1 MRRLAGLLILLTLV
15 AGAPARA
22 APPVDL
28 ALVLA
33 VDASR
38 SVDSEEFDLQRLGY
52 AKAFRNPRVIDAIRG
67 GSIGSIAVTYFQWSG
82 PQVHY
87 LAVPWSVL
95 RDKGDIAAFADA
107 VEHSD
112 RVVFGGGTSVSGA
125 IDFGVALL
133 AEVPAEPARRVIDI
147 SGDGSNNNGRLPTYA
162 RDEAVAA
169 GITINGLAILNDEPL
184 LDRYYFAN
192 VIGGP
197 GSFVVTTNDYETFA
211 AAILT
216 KLIREIAYNASSPDR
231 SSSPERSNSSTS
243 RTASSS
249 EMP

>member
-1 MRRLAGLLILLTLV
+1 MRRLLGLLLLLAV
-15 AGAPARA
+15 SAGAPARA

-52 AKAFRNPRVIDAIRG
+52 AKAFRNPQVIDAIRG
-67 GSIGSIAVTYFQWSG
+67 GSVGSIAVTYFQWSG
-82 PQVHY
+82 PHVQY

-95 RDKGDIAAFADA
+95 SDRGDIAAFADA
-107 VEHSD
+107 IEHSD

-125 IDFGVALL
+125 IDYGAALL

-169 GITINGLAILNDEPL
+169 GITINGLTILNDEPL

-197 GSFVVTTNDYETFA
+197 GSFVVPTSDYETFA
-211 AAILT
+211 EAILS
-216 KLIREIAYNASSPDR
+216 KLIREIAYGASSPDC
-231 SSSPERSNSSTS
+231 SNASTC

-249 EMP
+249 EIP